1 MYRRSGHFSD
11 VTHLSAWVTGPG
23 PFYFSCMA
31 YFGAPAEWPSTV
43 MKLRNP
49 THRAPARPQPNL
61 HHDGGP
67 RAAARL
73 GFKATHIIVTGKAAA
88 RSRRHRSRARGEG
101 AQWGRLV
108 SFVLGA
114 QPARGAR
121 LGETAKRVSQRGYPT
136 KVASREKIG
145 HQAAT
150 GRNSG
155 GQFASPRRVAAE
167 RSALEWLSLCS
178 RATSSRRVGELMD
191 CRYGLPL

>member
-1 MYRRSGHFSD
+1 
-11 VTHLSAWVTGPG
+11 
-23 PFYFSCMA
+23 
-31 YFGAPAEWPSTV
+31 

-178 RATSSRRVGELMD
+178 RATSSRRVGPLVD
-191 CRYGLPL
+191 CRYDLTDESGTAVLTWVVPGCASDSLAPAIPKERTDLLSFLCVGY

>member
-1 MYRRSGHFSD
+1 
-11 VTHLSAWVTGPG
+11 
-23 PFYFSCMA
+23 
-31 YFGAPAEWPSTV
+31 
-43 MKLRNP
+43 MKLRN
-49 THRAPARPQPNL
+49 L
-61 HHDGGP
+61 
-67 RAAARL
+67 ARL
-73 GFKATHIIVTGKAAA
+73 GSSRTCIMMAGLRLRFNLKATHNPERPPPG
-88 RSRRHRSRARGEG
+88 SRRHRSRAGGRG

-121 LGETAKRVSQRGYPT
+121 LGETAKRVSQRGYPP

-178 RATSSRRVGELMD
+178 RATSSRRVGPLMD
-191 CRYGLPL
+191 CRYDLTDESGTAVLTWVVPGCASDSLAPAIPKERTDLLSFLCVGY